1 MIVFVN
7 NKKTDIQ
14 CAMLAELVASQNLP
28 EKGVAVAVD
37 NEMIPR
43 SQWET
48 FRLEP
53 SQRIT
58 ILKAFCGG

>member
-7 NKKTDIQ
+7 NKKTDLQ
-14 CAMLAELVASQNLP
+14 CATLAELVASQNLP
-28 EKGVAVAVD
+28 EQGVAVAVD

-53 SQRIT
+53 LQRIT

>member
-14 CAMLAELVASQNLP
+14 CATLAELAASQNLP

>member
-14 CAMLAELVASQNLP
+14 CATLAELVASQNLP
-28 EKGVAVAVD
+28 EQGVAVAVD

>member
-14 CAMLAELVASQNLP
+14 YATLAELVASQNLP

>member
-14 CAMLAELVASQNLP
+14 CATLAELVASHNLP

-43 SQWET
+43 SHWET